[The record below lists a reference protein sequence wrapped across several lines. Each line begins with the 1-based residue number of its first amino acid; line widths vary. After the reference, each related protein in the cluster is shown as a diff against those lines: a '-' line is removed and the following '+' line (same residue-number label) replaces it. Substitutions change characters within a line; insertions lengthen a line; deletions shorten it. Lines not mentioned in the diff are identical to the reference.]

1 MPRKTGQ
8 AGNIDFMGE
17 ASSFPEAA
25 EAPTDSGARK
35 AELGCGPWPVSVA
48 VVDDHELVRA
58 GTRQILETDGR
69 FDVVCDCAD
78 PEQALVAIAS
88 SRPDVALVDIALGER
103 SGIELARRITEA
115 SPGTAVVMLSAYDD
129 DDYVA
134 ASLGAGVRGYL
145 LKTAPA
151 EELVRAV
158 EAASRGT
165 TVLDPKVTVKLAR
178 ISSNKHPLSDLTARE
193 LDVMAYL
200 AHGCPNKVIALEL
213 NISLRTVEGHIG
225 HIFEKT
231 GATSRTELALMA
243 SRAGLGSR
251 ISPPMNPASVQSEYR
266 GVAPATEKGSS

>member
-1 MPRKTGQ
+1 LAMPRKTGQ

-78 PEQALVAIAS
+78 PEQALV
-88 SRPDVALVDIALGER
+88 ALGER